1 MEQSIQLKKEG
12 TEGQISITRENVV
25 LGGGAVDSVN
35 GQTGD
40 VVLTTADLENTSDY
54 QTGSEVEG
62 AISQAI
68 SGIVVPTK
76 TSDLTNDGADGSST
90 YVEASELATRLD
102 GLSLKSIS
110 QADYDALTTKDANTL
125 YVITGA

>member
-40 VVLTTADLENTSDY
+40 E
-54 QTGSEVEG
+54 EG
-62 AISQAI
+62 WEKGTPAI
-68 SGIVVPTK
+68 
-76 TSDLTNDGADGSST
+76 
-90 YVEASELATRLD
+90 
-102 GLSLKSIS
+102 
-110 QADYDALTTKDANTL
+110 
-125 YVITGA
+125 

>member
-12 TEGQISITRENVV
+12 TEERININRENVV
-25 LGGGAVDSVN
+25 LGGGAVNSVN

-68 SGIVVPTK
+68 SEIV
-76 TSDLTNDGADGSST
+76 A
-90 YVEASELATRLD
+90 RLD

-110 QADYDALTTKDANTL
+110 QADYDALTTKDPNTL
-125 YVITGA
+125 YVISEA

>member
-12 TEGQISITRENVV
+12 TEEQININRENIVI
-25 LGGGAVDSVN
+25 GGAVDSVN

-40 VVLTTADLENTSDY
+40 VVLTTADLENTSGY

-125 YVITGA
+125 YVITED

>member
-1 MEQSIQLKKEG
+1 MDNEEFEVEFDEVTNI
-12 TEGQISITRENVV
+12 
-25 LGGGAVDSVN
+25 GGAVNSVN
-35 GQTGD
+35 GKTGD
-40 VVLTTADLENTSDY
+40 VVLNTADLENTSDY
-54 QTGSEVEG
+54 QTGSEVED
-62 AISQAI
+62 AINQAI

-125 YVITGA
+125 YVISEA